1 MSAIAGATYE
11 PPIVV
16 LLRRYV
22 RRGAPASLLLRIAG
36 GSKYWRQLN
45 ETWGID
51 DRDAGRAVRVLD
63 ARPVRA
69 LEGLSFAERRIAL
82 LQLAEEYAAQDE
94 PLPGLKVLA
103 GYFGVER
110 ERIAADI
117 LVLRKEGRLTSN
129 SAGVPQ
135 RVAA

>member
-1 MSAIAGATYE
+1 
-11 PPIVV
+11 
-16 LLRRYV
+16 
-22 RRGAPASLLLRIAG
+22 
-36 GSKYWRQLN
+36 
-45 ETWGID
+45 
-51 DRDAGRAVRVLD
+51 
-63 ARPVRA
+63 
-69 LEGLSFAERRIAL
+69 
-82 LQLAEEYAAQDE
+82 
-94 PLPGLKVLA
+94 VLA

>member
-1 MSAIAGATYE
+1 MSESAGPFYE

-36 GSKYWRQLN
+36 GSKCWRQLN

-51 DRDAGRAVRVLD
+51 TRDAGGAVRVLD

-94 PLPGLKVLA
+94 VLA

>member
-1 MSAIAGATYE
+1 MSAIVGASYE
-11 PPIVV
+11 PPIVA
-16 LLRRYV
+16 LLRRYAH
-22 RRGAPASLLLRIAG
+22 RGAPPSLLQRIAG
-36 GSKYWRQLN
+36 GPKYWRQLN

-51 DRDAGRAVRVLD
+51 ARGAGRGVHVLD
-63 ARPVRA
+63 ARPVSA

-110 ERIAADI
+110 ERIATDI